1 MLPNRVLEAPRKA
14 GQHGPGVAE
23 SGEGGAE
30 VAVDPL
36 GLEIRGLTPR
46 EATEVCAR
54 RHGRTVGRL
63 CMALL
68 GSGAEAEEALQ
79 ETFLAVALAIGSYR
93 GEGTVRAWILSIA
106 RRTCARR
113 LETRSR
119 REGRLAL
126 VHDAPAPA
134 PLPDETLEAEA
145 RGRRVRE
152 ALSALKPTEREVLV
166 LRYEA
171 GLGFREVAQACG
183 IDEATARKRA
193 SRALDRLRKLLPIED
208 VR

>member
-1 MLPNRVLEAPRKA
+1 MLPNRAMLEAPHTR
-14 GQHGPGVAE
+14 AE
-23 SGEGGAE
+23 GSPE
-30 VAVDPL
+30 VTVDPL
-36 GLEIRGLTPR
+36 GLEIRGLAPR
-46 EATEVCAR
+46 EATEICAR

-68 GSGAEAEEALQ
+68 GSGAEADEAMQ
-79 ETFLAVALAIGSYR
+79 ETFLAVSQSIASYR
-93 GEGTVRAWILSIA
+93 GEGTVRAFIVSIA

-113 LETRSR
+113 LETRAR

-126 VHDAPAPA
+126 VHDAPAPVA
-134 PLPDETLEAEA
+134 LPDEAVEAEA

-152 ALSALKPTEREVLV
+152 ALAQLKPSEREVLV

-193 SRALDRLRKLLPIED
+193 SRALDHLRKLLPIED

>member
-1 MLPNRVLEAPRKA
+1 MLPNRAQTEAPVDEPAR
-14 GQHGPGVAE
+14 
-23 SGEGGAE
+23 E
-30 VAVDPL
+30 VVVDPL
-36 GLEIRGLTPR
+36 GLEIRGLSPR
-46 EATEVCAR
+46 EATELCAR

-68 GSGAEAEEALQ
+68 GSGAEADEALQ
-79 ETFLAVALAIGSYR
+79 ETFLAVSLAIGSFR
-93 GEGTVRAWILSIA
+93 AEGTVRAWILSIA

-126 VHDAPAPA
+126 VHDVPAPV
-134 PLPDETLEAEA
+134 PGPDETLDAAA

-152 ALSALKPTEREVLV
+152 ALASLKPTEREVLV
-166 LRYEA
+166 LRYES

-193 SRALDRLRKLLPIED
+193 SRALDRLRKLLPTED
-208 VR
+208 MP

>member
-1 MLPNRVLEAPRKA
+1 MLSDRAVEEAPPLPEA
-14 GQHGPGVAE
+14 ASE
-23 SGEGGAE
+23 DGAS
-30 VAVDPL
+30 ATLDPL
-36 GLEIRGLTPR
+36 AEEIRGLAPR
-46 EATEVCAR
+46 QAVEICAR

-68 GSGAEAEEALQ
+68 GSRAEADEAMQ
-79 ETFLAVALAIGSYR
+79 ETFLAAALAIGSYR
-93 GEGTVRAWILSIA
+93 GEGTVRAWLLSIA

-113 LETRSR
+113 LETRTR
-119 REGRLAL
+119 RAGRLEL
-126 VHDAPAPA
+126 VHDAGAGQ
-134 PLPDETLEAEA
+134 PLPDEAVDAEQ
-145 RGRRVRE
+145 RGRRVRQ
-152 ALSALKPTEREVLV
+152 ALGELRPSEREVLL

-208 VR
+208 V